1 MQSVNAMFII
11 HSYTAQQE
19 SWRHAWAAVKL
30 KSANKNGFYFFFF
43 SETYQQ
49 CGGSVWS
56 WIQTRVIVLFTGE

>member
-30 KSANKNGFYFFFF
+30 KSANKNGFFFFF
-43 SETYQQ
+43 LFRNLPAVWRKCMELDTNPRNR
-49 CGGSVWS
+49 SVY
-56 WIQTRVIVLFTGE
+56 R

>member
-30 KSANKNGFYFFFF
+30 KSANKNGFFFF
-43 SETYQQ
+43 SFQKPTS
-49 CGGSVWS
+49 SVEE
-56 WIQTRVIVLFTGE
+56 VYGAGYKPA